1 MSIPSSMQAAILV
14 NLNDDLLVTEI
25 NLPKKLDFG
34 QVLVD
39 VHYSGI
45 CGSQIGE
52 IKGVKGEDRYLPHLL
67 GHEGAGV
74 VKSIGPNVT
83 RFKEGDHVVMH
94 WRPSSGIQANSPV
107 YSLGDQSINAGSI
120 TTFNEFAIVSE
131 NRLTKISDEYSLKS
145 ATLYGCAIT
154 TGFGVIE
161 NNANLKFGQSIVV
174 VGAGGVGLNIIQ
186 GASLRGANPII
197 AVDLFSNRLE
207 LSESMG
213 ATNTVLSNGNESWID
228 SVVEILAE
236 SKADIVVD
244 NTGNP
249 EIITA
254 CYELTK
260 DSGKT
265 ILVGVPPKGKEST
278 FYTLPLH
285 FGKEILGS
293 HGGNGNPEIDIPR
306 YMNLES
312 TGSFNPETLITKT
325 IDLADVNLA
334 IKDMINGSL
343 SGRCIINCKS
353 K

>member
-1 MSIPSSMQAAILV
+1 MSIPLTMQAAILV
-14 NLNDDLLVTEI
+14 NQNEDLLLAEV

-52 IKGVKGEDRYLPHLL
+52 IKGVKGEDKYLPHLL
-67 GHEGAGV
+67 GHEGAGI
-74 VKSIGPNVT
+74 VKSVGPNVT
-83 RFKEGDHVVMH
+83 RFQEGDHVVMH

-107 YSLGDQSINAGSI
+107 YSMGNQSINAGSV
-120 TTFNEFAIVSE
+120 TTFNEFSIVSE
-131 NRLTKISDEYSLKS
+131 NRLTKIPDEYSLKS

-207 LSESMG
+207 LSEAMG
-213 ATNTVLSNGNESWID
+213 ATDTVLSNGDKNWIELVAD
-228 SVVEILAE
+228 ILSG

-249 EIITA
+249 EIINA

-265 ILVGVPPKGKEST
+265 ILVGVPPQGKEAT
-278 FYTLPLH
+278 LYTLPLH

-312 TGSFNPETLITKT
+312 AGGFNPETLITKT
-325 IDLADVNLA
+325 VDLVDINFA
-334 IKDMINGSL
+334 IKDMINGNL